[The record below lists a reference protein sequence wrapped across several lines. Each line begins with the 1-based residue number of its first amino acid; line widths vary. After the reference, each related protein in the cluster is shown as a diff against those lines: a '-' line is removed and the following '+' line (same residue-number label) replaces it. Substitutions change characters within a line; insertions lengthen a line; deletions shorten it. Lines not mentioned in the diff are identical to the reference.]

1 MLRWGGGTQR
11 EAGNPSQTFL
21 VVQWLR
27 IHLLMQGTV
36 SIPGRGTKI
45 PHASGQLSLHALEPE
60 LSIPHAA
67 TKTRCNQ
74 QKKKARIE
82 KTRKKSLKNPHG
94 KKFKYKGTEQ
104 FPLHVIGTY
113 IFI

>member
-27 IHLLMQGTV
+27 VHLLMQGTV

-45 PHASGQLSLHALEPE
+45 PQASGQLSLRALELE
-60 LSIPHAA
+60 LTIPHAA
-67 TKTRCNQ
+67 TKTR
-74 QKKKARIE
+74 
-82 KTRKKSLKNPHG
+82 
-94 KKFKYKGTEQ
+94 
-104 FPLHVIGTY
+104 
-113 IFI
+113 

>member
-1 MLRWGGGTQR
+1 MQPR
-11 EAGNPSQTFL
+11 E
-21 VVQWLR
+21 
-27 IHLLMQGTV
+27 
-36 SIPGRGTKI
+36 
-45 PHASGQLSLHALEPE
+45 
-60 LSIPHAA
+60 
-67 TKTRCNQ
+67 
-74 QKKKARIE
+74 KKARIE